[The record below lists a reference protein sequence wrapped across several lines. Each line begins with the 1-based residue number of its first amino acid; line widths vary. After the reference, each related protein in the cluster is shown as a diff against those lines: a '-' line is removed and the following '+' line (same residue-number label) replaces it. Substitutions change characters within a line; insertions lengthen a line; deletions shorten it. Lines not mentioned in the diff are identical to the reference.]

1 MITVSTSTHNR
12 SRRASRGLAKGFTLV
27 EIMLVVAVIGL
38 LLAIAIPSFVKARE
52 ETMTTL
58 CIENM
63 RVILH
68 ASHLY
73 EIETG
78 TLLTGG
84 TNGAFLRNTLLNGG
98 YVRKR
103 TTFECPTSG
112 VTDYDDYVLTYNG
125 NKLTGIRCTLQ
136 PGDHVLP

>member
-1 MITVSTSTHNR
+1 MISVNTIGYKR
-12 SRRASRGLAKGFTLV
+12 CRRRPWDSAQGFTLV
-27 EIMLVVAVIGL
+27 EIMIVVAIIGL

-52 ETMTTL
+52 ETITTL
-58 CIENM
+58 CLENM

-78 TLLTGG
+78 VPLTAG
-84 TNGAFLRNTLLNGG
+84 TNGVTLRNTLLNGG

-103 TTFECPTSG
+103 MTFECPISG
-112 VTDYDDYVLTYNG
+112 TADYDDYQLTYNG
-125 NKLTGIRCTLQ
+125 DKLTGIRCTLL
-136 PGDHVLP
+136 PSDHVLP

>member
-1 MITVSTSTHNR
+1 
-12 SRRASRGLAKGFTLV
+12 
-27 EIMLVVAVIGL
+27 MLVVAIIGL
-38 LLAIAIPSFVKARE
+38 LLAIAIPSFVKART
-52 ETMTTL
+52 ETITNL

-78 TLLTGG
+78 TPLTGG
-84 TNGAFLRNTLLNGG
+84 TNGVFLRNTLINGG

-103 TTFECPTSG
+103 MTFECPVSG
-112 VTDYDDYVLTYNG
+112 YYDYDDYSLGYTG
-125 NKLTGIRCTLQ
+125 DKLTGIRCSI
-136 PGDHVLP
+136 LPAQHILP